1 MKSHLDQRGANALDR
16 RLWISL
22 AVNTSVTVVEVV
34 AGLAAGSVALLA
46 DAAHNLA
53 DAAALGVTILA
64 RRLGRRMPT
73 VRYTYGL
80 RRAEVLAALV
90 NAMVLIVIAMLIGC
104 EAVDRFFHPSAVQ
117 RPLMVG
123 AALFALIANSTCVF
137 LLKDHENTDI
147 NVRSAFLH
155 LLQDAFASLAVI
167 AAALL
172 APTAIGVYLDPVA
185 AVLIGALVLGGAG
198 RIVREALR
206 TLLEG
211 SPPNLDIRKMV
222 ASVEDRFPG
231 VQLHH
236 VHVWEIGPGQRVLT
250 AHIWTGYDRLEH
262 AERIAASIRKY
273 LHSAWDVGH
282 VTLQVETTGC
292 GSNGV
297 VATWD

>member
-1 MKSHLDQRGANALDR
+1 MTFHSHTQGTDALDR
-16 RLWISL
+16 RLWICL
-22 AVNTSVTVVEVV
+22 AVNTSVTAVELG

-46 DAAHNLA
+46 DAVHNLA

-64 RRLGRRMPT
+64 RALGRRTPT

-80 RRAEVLAALV
+80 RRAEILAALV
-90 NAMVLIVIAMLIGC
+90 NALVLIAIAVLIGR
-104 EAVDRFFHPSAVQ
+104 EAIGRLFHPSVVE

-123 AALFALIANSTCVF
+123 AALFALIANSTCVL
-137 LLKDHENTDI
+137 LLKDHENADI

-172 APTAIGVYLDPVA
+172 APTAIGLYLDPIA
-185 AVLIGALVLGGAG
+185 AVLIGVLVLGGAG

-211 SPPNLDIRKMV
+211 SPPNLDIHKMV
-222 ASVEDRFPG
+222 ASVEDRFPS

-250 AHIWTGYDRLEH
+250 AHIRTGHDRLEH

-273 LHSAWDVGH
+273 LRSTWDVGH

-292 GSNGV
+292 GSSDV
-297 VATWD
+297 VGTWE